1 MSTSKI
7 TGKIDVAKID
17 KTKLYQGKSAK
28 YLDIV
33 LIPSKDNQYG
43 NDYMIVQGVP
53 KADRD
58 AGVRGAI
65 LGNAKILG
73 EKPSFGGGQAARRQP
88 TEDEKANI
96 NKDAP
101 DQDIPF

>member
-1 MSTSKI
+1 MI
-7 TGKIDVAKID
+7 AGKIDVSKID
-17 KTKLYQGKSAK
+17 KTKLYQGKTAK

-33 LIPSKDNQYG
+33 LIPSKDNKYG
-43 NDYMIVQGVP
+43 DDYMIVQGVS

-73 EKPSFGGGQAARRQP
+73 DRQSPAGASQRRQP
-88 TEDEKANI
+88 TDDEKANI
-96 NKDAP
+96 DRSKEPEDV
-101 DQDIPF
+101 PF